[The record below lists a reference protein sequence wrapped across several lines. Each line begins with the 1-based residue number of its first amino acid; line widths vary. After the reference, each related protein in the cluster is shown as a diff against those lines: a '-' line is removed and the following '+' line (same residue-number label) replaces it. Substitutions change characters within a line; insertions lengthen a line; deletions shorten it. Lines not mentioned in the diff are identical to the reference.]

1 MMSLMMRR
9 KIIMKVL
16 KKIIKAIKKFFR
28 GIFNFIDKVFVTPIT
43 KFGLFIGEKTDKG
56 AGKFEKWLNKKNTLV
71 FISLLMALLL
81 FFYVDNQASTVI
93 DSAAEVLRNQPVE
106 ATYNKE
112 AYVIEGIPEVA
123 DVTLIGRTVDLYLA
137 KQLSKGKVGVDLS
150 NLKEG
155 THKVELNYENS
166 INSVT
171 YNLNPSSITV
181 NVYPKVSQ
189 TKTVTVD
196 IINKDKLDSRL
207 SIQSVT
213 VDKEEVIIKG
223 TDDAKSIHNIDKVAT
238 VKALVDIGSIVEP
251 KAGVNTIDKVKL
263 VAYDKYGNVVDV
275 EIVPEVVTATV
286 NIESYSGSAKLK
298 VIPKNID
305 KIAFGKAISSIT
317 TSVNSINIYGEQD
330 IVNKYSESYIPI
342 EVDVAGLSDNK
353 SFTVVVPKPDG
364 IREVSEKTITVKI
377 SLGKEES
384 KEIDDIKI
392 DAINLGPN
400 LKAGAIGE
408 NSSKTTVIVK
418 GTKEVLDSIDGTTI
432 KAVVDLSGLGEGEH
446 TVNVTVTGEE
456 VRANYF
462 AKTTKIKVRISKS

>member
-1 MMSLMMRR
+1 
-9 KIIMKVL
+9 MKVL
-16 KKIIKAIKKFFR
+16 KKIIKSIKKFFQC
-28 GIFNFIDKVFVTPIT
+28 IFNFFDKIIITPVT
-43 KFGLFIGEKTDKG
+43 KFGLFLEEKMDKN

-93 DSAAEVLRNQPVE
+93 DSAAEVLRNQDVE

-112 AYVIEGIPEVA
+112 AYVVEGIPETA

-137 KQLSKGKVGVDLS
+137 KQLSTGKVTVDLS

-155 THKVELNYENS
+155 THKVDLNYESS

-171 YNLNPSSITV
+171 YKLDPSSITV
-181 NVYPKVSQ
+181 NIYPKVSA
-189 TKTVTVD
+189 TKNITVD
-196 IINKDKLDSRL
+196 VINKDKLDSKL

-223 TDDAKSIHNIDKVAT
+223 TDDEKSIHNIDKVAT
-238 VKALVDIGSIVEP
+238 VKALVDIGSIVDP

-275 EIVPEVVTATV
+275 EIVPETVVATV
-286 NIESYSGSAKLK
+286 NIESYSGTAKLK

-305 KIAFGKAISSIT
+305 KIDFGKAISSIT
-317 TSVNSINIYGEQD
+317 TSVNSVNIYGEQE
-330 IVNKYSESYIPI
+330 IVSKYEESYIPV
-342 EVDVAGLSDNK
+342 EVDVSGLSDSK
-353 SFTVVVPKPDG
+353 SYTVVVPKPDG

-384 KEIDDIKI
+384 MEVNDIKI

-418 GTKEVLDSIDGTTI
+418 GTKEVLDTIDATTI
-432 KAVVDLSGLGEGEH
+432 KATVDLAGLGEGEH
-446 TVNVTVTGEE
+446 TAEVKVSGEE
-456 VRANYF
+456 VKANYF

>member
-1 MMSLMMRR
+1 
-9 KIIMKVL
+9 MKGL

-43 KFGLFIGEKTDKG
+43 KFGLFIGEKTDTG

-213 VDKEEVIIKG
+213 VDK
-223 TDDAKSIHNIDKVAT
+223 
-238 VKALVDIGSIVEP
+238 IG
-251 KAGVNTIDKVKL
+251 
-263 VAYDKYGNVVDV
+263 
-275 EIVPEVVTATV
+275 
-286 NIESYSGSAKLK
+286 
-298 VIPKNID
+298 
-305 KIAFGKAISSIT
+305 
-317 TSVNSINIYGEQD
+317 
-330 IVNKYSESYIPI
+330 
-342 EVDVAGLSDNK
+342 
-353 SFTVVVPKPDG
+353 
-364 IREVSEKTITVKI
+364 
-377 SLGKEES
+377 
-384 KEIDDIKI
+384 
-392 DAINLGPN
+392 
-400 LKAGAIGE
+400 
-408 NSSKTTVIVK
+408 
-418 GTKEVLDSIDGTTI
+418 
-432 KAVVDLSGLGEGEH
+432 
-446 TVNVTVTGEE
+446 
-456 VRANYF
+456 RAH
-462 AKTTKIKVRISKS
+462 V